1 MNSLVYVVI
10 DQGIHISEKVKVARN
25 EKQKIYMFFLNI
37 ANFEAFLWSLILSAN
52 HLFWSCGTY
61 IIVFSSSWILR
72 NVNL

>member
-25 EKQKIYMFFLNI
+25 EKQKIYICFFLNI

-52 HLFWSCGTY
+52 HLFWSCGTLLFFPQ
-61 IIVFSSSWILR
+61 VGF
-72 NVNL
+72 